1 MINLVK
7 GSVKIEEVE
16 FICTRCGDSKIDQL
30 TQVKEEMLCN
40 NCYDHESE
48 KIEIVSLTKNLYT
61 IKGYRIWAYSE
72 KEALNLFQVI
82 ESF

>member
-30 TQVKEEMLCN
+30 THFGEQKLCD
-40 NCYDHESE
+40 NCYPEREQESE
-48 KIEIVSLTKNLYT
+48 VIPTKTLYI
-61 IKGYRIWAYSE
+61 IKGYRIWANSE
-72 KEALNLFQVI
+72 KEATELLELIETFQ
-82 ESF
+82 